1 MPVWPSVRGAVVKA
15 ESGKPAKRGRS
26 EAASH
31 APHRRGQAASWPGS
45 GAPDVRNLGLTRRRA
60 VGKTVAPPRI
70 GGRAVTR
77 SQRGTLLRSEAT
89 GLDAGGRRPKL
100 SVGRC
105 PDHHNSLGSA
115 PGSNRSR
122 LRISATAKGRRAVR
136 REPSAAAGR
145 AAGSSGRRRLPHSGA
160 VRKRADDAVGPAQFL
175 RCRAEPCALYRTAD
189 RAPAPGAS
197 GRHFAMGRD
206 LSDGP
211 RWSFR
216 FGTQHAAGAGAGR
229 LPRGRRVRLV
239 ARDRVPAGRGHEQR
253 RPELDDGGTQCN
265 ATPVRTILDFWAGA
279 TS

>member
-31 APHRRGQAASWPGS
+31 APHGS
-45 GAPDVRNLGLTRRRA
+45 IVAGFWAPDVRNRGSHA
-60 VGKTVAPPRI
+60 APGGRQDGGAPRI

-77 SQRGTLLRSEAT
+77 SQRGTLPRSEAT

-105 PDHHNSLGSA
+105 PDHHNTLGSA

-122 LRISATAKGRRAVR
+122 LRIRQQPRAGGRCE

-211 RWSFR
+211 RWVFR

-265 ATPVRTILDFWAGA
+265 ATPVRTISDFWAGA